1 MRGSACTLSG
11 VCWCWELRACCWGG
25 CAHRERRALCAMEA
39 VQLCLVG
46 ASGVGKAQ
54 LLQRFGGPSRPVSVP
69 GASPI
74 MATVTAR
81 RDDGGAAEALAE
93 SALLLVYDI
102 TDAASF
108 DVAVSCLKRTAGKAA
123 AVGLVGNK
131 CDRSADRAVAVK
143 RGMDAALAH
152 GASFLETSGKEGA
165 NVDDAFCDV
174 LVRAVARGAARPAT
188 DETVASRIIASL
200 ECLGITTDVAQ
211 RCVHQLRP
219 QREADGLRVIEL
231 AMAMQ
236 WEAAPGSD
244 AALSEEVTVQSLT
257 ACGITASV
265 AQATVRQLKPVTRAD
280 GLRVM
285 ELAMATQWSLT

>member
-1 MRGSACTLSG
+1 ML
-11 VCWCWELRACCWGG
+11 GG
-25 CAHRERRALCAMEA
+25 LWSCKRQLLQAMEV

-54 LLQRFGGPSRPVSVP
+54 LVQRFGGPRRPVSVP
-69 GASPI
+69 GSSPI
-74 MATVTAR
+74 IATVTAR
-81 RDDGGAAEALAE
+81 RDDGGAAEVLAKG
-93 SALLLVYDI
+93 ALLLVYDI

-108 DVAVSCLKRTAGKAA
+108 DVAVSCLKRAAGKAA
-123 AVGLVGNK
+123 AVSLVGNK
-131 CDRSADRAVAVK
+131 CDRSADRAVPVK

-174 LVRAVARGAARPAT
+174 LVRAVACGAARPAF
-188 DETVASRIIASL
+188 ESVASRIVASL
-200 ECLGITTDVAQ
+200 ECLGISTDVAQ
-211 RCVHQLRP
+211 RSVHQLRP

-231 AMAMQ
+231 AMVSQ
-236 WEAAPGSD
+236 WGVGPGAD
-244 AALSEEVTVQSLT
+244 AALSADTAVQSLT

-265 AQATVRQLKPVTRAD
+265 AQRVVRQVAPLTRAD
-280 GLRVM
+280 GLRAL